1 LGRQEL
7 RNAIFN
13 LVEYYTQYELS
24 DQAKKLIL
32 HYFNESK
39 EGSAY
44 DRALQAISRY
54 YADDL
59 PPVEEM
65 PERLKSMMARL
76 KREAD
81 AWDAE

>member
-1 LGRQEL
+1 LGKQEL

-13 LVEYYTQYELS
+13 LVVYFTQYELS

-39 EGSAY
+39 EGTAY
-44 DRALQAISRY
+44 ERALQAISRY
-54 YADDL
+54 YADDI

-65 PERLKSMMARL
+65 PERLKKMMASL